1 MSDENKIVPMP
12 VPVGSVVPRLDQ
24 VLAVSVLEL
33 ANLSEKDLRKLQ
45 IDCHMSASILQT
57 AQQYKAGR
65 EQLWEVGKGEPK

>member
-1 MSDENKIVPMP
+1 MSDENKIVPML
-12 VPVGSVVPRLDQ
+12 VPVGSLVPRLDQ

-33 ANLSEKDLRKLQ
+33 ANLSEGELRKLQ
-45 IDCHMSASILQT
+45 ADCHTSANILHV